1 MTGIIIHAD
10 HVVHRRGY
18 CFDFGC
24 MYVCMFV
31 CCARKKTLDRNDLK
45 LGTVVLLN
53 SPPKPID
60 FVPNRFRGNGGS
72 GGKRNLGP
80 PQYLCIG

>member
-1 MTGIIIHAD
+1 
-10 HVVHRRGY
+10 
-18 CFDFGC
+18 

-31 CCARKKTLDRNDLK
+31 CYRSRKKTLDRNDLK

-60 FVPNRFRGNGGS
+60 FGPNRLRGKGAG
-72 GGKRNLGP
+72 GGKKTKFGTPSISLYRMKLHSSNSVCTWILD
-80 PQYLCIG
+80 CS